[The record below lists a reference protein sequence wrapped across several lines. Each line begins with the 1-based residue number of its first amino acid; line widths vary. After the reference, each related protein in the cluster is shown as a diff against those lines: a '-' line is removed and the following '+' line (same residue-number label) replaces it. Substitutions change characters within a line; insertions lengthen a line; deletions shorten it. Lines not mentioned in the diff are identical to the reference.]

1 LDGRKEEMRRVLA
14 LSALALLLVGSARVS
29 GSDAGSAEARLAKAR
44 QILELTGSG
53 NLGVQIVAQTLPA
66 LRQMAPQAP
75 ESFWTEYMAEIK
87 PEGFIDLV
95 APVYAKHFEE
105 AELDALIEFYASP
118 VGKKTIEKLPLITAE
133 SMAAGQVW
141 GESIA
146 KRAIE
151 KLKAAGIQPNA

>member
-1 LDGRKEEMRRVLA
+1 
-14 LSALALLLVGSARVS
+14 
-29 GSDAGSAEARLAKAR
+29 
-44 QILELTGSG
+44 
-53 NLGVQIVAQTLPA
+53 
-66 LRQMAPQAP
+66 
-75 ESFWTEYMAEIK
+75 MAEIK